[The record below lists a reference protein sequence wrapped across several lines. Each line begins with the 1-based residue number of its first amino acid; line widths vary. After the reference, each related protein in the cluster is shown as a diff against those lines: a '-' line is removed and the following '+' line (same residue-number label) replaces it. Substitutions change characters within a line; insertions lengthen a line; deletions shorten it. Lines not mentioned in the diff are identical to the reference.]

1 METIIFEKTI
11 SGVKKS
17 THLKKNIFIIYTP
30 RAVKI
35 EPATSTKIDTEIVV
49 SLPQNAKGYI
59 ASIFR

>member
-30 RAVKI
+30 REI

-49 SLPQNAKGYI
+49 FLPQNAKGYV
-59 ASIFR
+59 ASIF